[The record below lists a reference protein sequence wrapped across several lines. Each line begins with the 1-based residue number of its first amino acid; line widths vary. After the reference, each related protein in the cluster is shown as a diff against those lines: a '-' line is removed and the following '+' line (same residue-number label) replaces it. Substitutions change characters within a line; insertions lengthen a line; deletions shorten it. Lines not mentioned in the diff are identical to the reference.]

1 MTTTFNHILVPTDF
15 SDPAKHARE
24 IAITLARKL
33 DAKVTLLN
41 AYYVPPL
48 PLGNPFEWPMGEVSR
63 LAHEDMEKELA
74 AAKQDY
80 PNVAAIVR
88 AGSPAE
94 TIMSVARELRADL
107 IVMGTHGRRGVSRF
121 LLGSVAANIV
131 RLSPIPVLTASE
143 KTHA

>member
-24 IAITLARKL
+24 IAVMLARKL
-33 DAKVTLLN
+33 QAKVTLLN
-41 AYYVPPL
+41 AYYVPAL

-63 LAHEDMEKELA
+63 IAREDMDKELA

-80 PNVAAIVR
+80 AQVDAIVR
-88 AGSPAE
+88 PGSPAE
-94 TIMSVARELRADL
+94 VIMSVARELPADL

-121 LLGSVAANIV
+121 LLGSVAANVV

-143 KTHA
+143 KTNA